1 MEYDVDQKDPQND
14 TICSRRQEEDE
25 GTSPHPSYGDG
36 EDKGDHTPT
45 KTIADG
51 DQTVN
56 GSDILNSTSPIPIK
70 ILDPRIGKPQIT
82 PPGSPNNNK
91 TDDVPPRKYRLLY
104 EDMRARFNEL
114 KKDCDNQ
121 LLEHEKSIAEKD
133 KTILELKTRL
143 QKKDENTVPKVM
155 KMKNIDIFVTKPRK
169 GAKDASSNE
178 CAISGCENS
187 NVDLIKCCMCRK
199 LVCEDCSKV
208 KVAKLRPLMNT
219 CDTLYFTCDG
229 CTLLIKDEND
239 INVYDVL
246 QGKVKTLTEE
256 LDAEERKNAKLI
268 NQAKTMKDQQSS
280 LQLILEEREN
290 TLQETETKLVNLE
303 QNAAEIVIPATG
315 GPNLEEL
322 ISNRLDKIDQNI
334 DALITKKL
342 AGILPTS
349 SSTSNENAPKLFSA
363 VVGPGS
369 TTESHMAAMKTT
381 RNAEILEKQEQ
392 EKRANNIIIYGVSE
406 ERTDPNLTIK
416 EHDQRFIND
425 LFTAIEVNVVP
436 KQTVRLGNEV
446 QGQKRPVKVVLS
458 SPEDKAQIM
467 SSLRKLKNADAP
479 LRSISVR
486 DDYTIEERQLIKSM
500 QEEAK
505 RRNEAENV
513 TYWKVRGT
521 PKNGLKVVKITTRN

>member
-1 MEYDVDQKDPQND
+1 M
-14 TICSRRQEEDE
+14 
-25 GTSPHPSYGDG
+25 
-36 EDKGDHTPT
+36 
-45 KTIADG
+45 
-51 DQTVN
+51 
-56 GSDILNSTSPIPIK
+56 
-70 ILDPRIGKPQIT
+70 
-82 PPGSPNNNK
+82 
-91 TDDVPPRKYRLLY
+91 
-104 EDMRARFNEL
+104 
-114 KKDCDNQ
+114 
-121 LLEHEKSIAEKD
+121 
-133 KTILELKTRL
+133 
-143 QKKDENTVPKVM
+143 
-155 KMKNIDIFVTKPRK
+155 
-169 GAKDASSNE
+169 
-178 CAISGCENS
+178 
-187 NVDLIKCCMCRK
+187 
-199 LVCEDCSKV
+199 
-208 KVAKLRPLMNT
+208 
-219 CDTLYFTCDG
+219 
-229 CTLLIKDEND
+229 LIKDEND

-268 NQAKTMKDQQSS
+268 KEAKTMEDQQSS

-290 TLQETETKLVNLE
+290 TLQETEAKLVNLE
-303 QNAAEIVIPATG
+303 QNAAEIVIPTTG

-363 VVGPGS
+363 VVGPSS
-369 TTESHMAAMKTT
+369 TTESHMTAMKTT

-436 KQTVRLGNEV
+436 KLTVRLGNQM
-446 QGQKRPVKVVLS
+446 QGQKRPVKVILS

-505 RRNEAENV
+505 HCNEAENV

>member
-1 MEYDVDQKDPQND
+1 M
-14 TICSRRQEEDE
+14 
-25 GTSPHPSYGDG
+25 
-36 EDKGDHTPT
+36 
-45 KTIADG
+45 
-51 DQTVN
+51 
-56 GSDILNSTSPIPIK
+56 
-70 ILDPRIGKPQIT
+70 
-82 PPGSPNNNK
+82 
-91 TDDVPPRKYRLLY
+91 
-104 EDMRARFNEL
+104 
-114 KKDCDNQ
+114 
-121 LLEHEKSIAEKD
+121 
-133 KTILELKTRL
+133 
-143 QKKDENTVPKVM
+143 
-155 KMKNIDIFVTKPRK
+155 
-169 GAKDASSNE
+169 
-178 CAISGCENS
+178 
-187 NVDLIKCCMCRK
+187 
-199 LVCEDCSKV
+199 
-208 KVAKLRPLMNT
+208 
-219 CDTLYFTCDG
+219 
-229 CTLLIKDEND
+229 
-239 INVYDVL
+239 
-246 QGKVKTLTEE
+246 
-256 LDAEERKNAKLI
+256 
-268 NQAKTMKDQQSS
+268 
-280 LQLILEEREN
+280 
-290 TLQETETKLVNLE
+290 NLE
-303 QNAAEIVIPATG
+303 QNAAEIVIPTTG

-363 VVGPGS
+363 VVGPSS
-369 TTESHMAAMKTT
+369 TTESHMTAMKTT

-446 QGQKRPVKVVLS
+446 QGQKRPVKVILS